1 MDTGER
7 LAAYLSG
14 DLEPDERTALE
25 AELAGD
31 PALRARLDRLRR
43 SDEALASLRD
53 VDLPE
58 GFADRLQQR
67 LAPELDAVL
76 GDELA
81 ARRARRGAPRWV
93 VAAAGAAAAVAVV
106 AGGIGIV
113 STGSGDDAAESA
125 DGDAGVAMDG
135 AEETGMAESMLR
147 APEAGPLIADRGR
160 QLDRDDLTALA
171 QDPDVQAALTSG
183 PVSDD
188 PVAAARDYAA
198 ALGMPAEATGDA
210 AAEGDATETG
220 AQTES
225 LDEGATDAGAPPAP
239 AGDSVVSV
247 ATVGE
252 VSDEER
258 AAVAACLPV
267 LYEATAD
274 PVVPLYAELAE
285 DTDGTPVVVF
295 AALAPDADGSY
306 RRIELWMLDR
316 ASCEPRL
323 FVQADAQPVERNA
336 P

>member
-14 DLEPDERTALE
+14 DLDPDERSALE

-43 SDEALASLRD
+43 SDQALASLRD

-58 GFADRLQQR
+58 GFSDRLQQR
-67 LAPELDAVL
+67 LGPELDAVL
-76 GDELA
+76 GDELE

-113 STGSGDDAAESA
+113 TTGGGDDAA
-125 DGDAGVAMDG
+125 DGAGGDVAMDDQARADG
-135 AEETGMAESMLR
+135 AVPEMGTMM
-147 APEAGPLIADRGR
+147 APEVGPIIADRGR

-171 QDPDVQAALTSG
+171 QDPDLQAALAAG
-183 PVSDD
+183 PVADD
-188 PVAAARDYAA
+188 PAAAALDYAA
-198 ALGMPAEATGDA
+198 ALGMPLDAPGVTGP
-210 AAEGDATETG
+210 EGDAFPETE
-220 AQTES
+220 AE
-225 LDEGATDAGAPPAP
+225 TDAGDTQAEAP
-239 AGDSVVSV
+239 AGGSTGPL
-247 ATVGE
+247 TVTVLGE
-252 VSDEER
+252 VSEEER
-258 AAVAACLPV
+258 ATVAACLPV
-267 LYEATAD
+267 LYEAAAD

-285 DTDGTPVVVF
+285 DTDGTPVVVY
-295 AALAPDADGSY
+295 AALAPDADGTYS
-306 RRIELWMLDR
+306 RIELWMLDR
-316 ASCEPRL
+316 ETCDPRL